1 MPVGLGWNFG
11 GRSSAIFNFAGGASD
26 AGDYSIGLKGK
37 YQNEWNVALSYTG
50 YFGDEKTFTEN
61 LTPGTASPRQLS
73 FAQSLRDRA
82 HVSFS
87 VSRTF

>member
-1 MPVGLGWNFG
+1 
-11 GRSSAIFNFAGGASD
+11 
-26 AGDYSIGLKGK
+26 
-37 YQNEWNVALSYTG
+37 VALSYTG

-61 LTPGTASPRQLS
+61 FTPGTGSPRQLT

-82 HVSFS
+82 HLTFS